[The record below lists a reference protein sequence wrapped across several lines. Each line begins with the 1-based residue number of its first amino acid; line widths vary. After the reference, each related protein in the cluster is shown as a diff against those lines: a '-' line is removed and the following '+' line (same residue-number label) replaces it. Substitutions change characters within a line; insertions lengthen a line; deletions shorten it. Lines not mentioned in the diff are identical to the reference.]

1 MALHFIYA
9 FAACLLLSWL
19 AGYPLAALAGLGRG
33 LRGAGYGMACGSALL
48 LIACRALQMAW
59 PAAVFAWW
67 LLAGLVLAVVL
78 LWSSRRFRSHAA
90 ALLREHGA
98 RLGGL
103 LLLAVLV
110 GVLLDVPMLFGNAI
124 QFEGNR
130 NADSFTFVSTAQYML
145 THAFNGAYDFTPE
158 HPVYTI
164 TRSYV
169 GQYAMQPRPA
179 AEGLLAWL
187 SALRGVDP
195 MYLYNAVQAAG
206 AALAGWTVLV
216 FAPVGW
222 RPRSRWVWALAALAI
237 MACPT
242 LLFVAVNSNF
252 ANLLGLPALT
262 AYVALALV
270 PRGWARTAVG
280 ALLLGALMSGYPEMM
295 VFAVMARGLG
305 AACQGAAQRDMRGV
319 VAEAAWMIAE
329 LAIACAVL
337 PWAAHGTFI
346 AYRTS
351 FTLSAGTAALVGNMY
366 AGVPLAVAAAV
377 ALVLAWRGLQ
387 RDGECAGMRF
397 FLCGIIAAFAV
408 AQLLM
413 SWRGFDYGGLKI
425 SEYFAPL
432 LLGVLLV
439 CLPVLLAAWQGERS
453 MLARAGTLLAVAIVL
468 VMAGKSVTL
477 LRKSW
482 RWSEERRVTADLVR
496 AGAALPALSD
506 GRPVA
511 LGGTPQPY
519 YYGMWFAYL
528 AKVAPAYDFAHDADA
543 AGYLSAY
550 LAPLPRSAQLFDEA
564 RLRVDVEGPGK
575 STGAARVDVA
585 TFGPVHVREK

>member
-9 FAACLLLSWL
+9 FAACLLGAWL
-19 AGYPLAALAGLGRG
+19 VGYPLAALAGLGRG
-33 LRGAGYGMACGSALL
+33 LRGAGYGMACGLAVLL
-48 LIACRALQMAW
+48 SACRGLQMAW
-59 PAAVFAWW
+59 PVAVFAWW
-67 LLAGLVLAVVL
+67 LLAGLGLAVVL
-78 LWSSRRFRSHAA
+78 SWSVRRVRTDAA
-90 ALLREHGA
+90 TLLREHGA
-98 RLGGL
+98 HLAGL
-103 LLLAVLV
+103 LLLALLTA
-110 GVLLDVPMLFGNAI
+110 VLLDAPMLFGHAI

-216 FAPVGW
+216 FAPVAW
-222 RPRSRWVWALAALAI
+222 RPRSRWVWTLAALAL
-237 MACPT
+237 MGCPT

-262 AYVALALV
+262 AYAALGLV

-280 ALLLGALMSGYPEMM
+280 ALLLGALMSGYPEML
-295 VFAVMARGLG
+295 VFAAMARGLG
-305 AACQGAAQRDMRGV
+305 VACQGAAQRDVRSV
-319 VAEAAWMIAE
+319 AAEAAWMIAE
-329 LAIACAVL
+329 LALACIAL
-337 PWAAHGTFI
+337 PWAAHGSFI
-346 AYRTS
+346 VYRTT
-351 FTLSAGTAALVGNMY
+351 FGLSAGTAALVGDMY
-366 AGVPLAVAAAV
+366 AGVPLAAAAAA
-377 ALVLAWRGLQ
+377 ALALAWRGLR
-387 RDGECAGMRF
+387 RDSACAGMRF
-397 FLCGIIAAFAV
+397 FLCGIVAAFAA

-413 SWRGFDYGGLKI
+413 CWRGFGYGGLKI
-425 SEYFAPL
+425 SEYFAPP
-432 LLGVLLV
+432 LLGVLLA
-439 CLPVLLAAWQGERS
+439 CLPVLLAAWRGERS
-453 MLARAGTLLAVAIVL
+453 LPARAGTLLAVAIVL
-468 VMAGKSVTL
+468 VMAGKSATL

-482 RWSEERRVTADLVR
+482 RWSEQRRVTADLVR
-496 AGAALPALSD
+496 AGAALPALSG

-511 LGGTPQPY
+511 LGQTPQPY

-528 AKVAPAYDFAHDADA
+528 AKVAPAYDFARDADA

-550 LAPLPRSAQLFDEA
+550 LAPLPRSAQLFGEA
-564 RLRVDVEGPGK
+564 KLRVDIDEPGQ
-575 STGAARVDVA
+575 AAAAAKPDVA
-585 TFGPVHVREK
+585 SFGAVHVREK